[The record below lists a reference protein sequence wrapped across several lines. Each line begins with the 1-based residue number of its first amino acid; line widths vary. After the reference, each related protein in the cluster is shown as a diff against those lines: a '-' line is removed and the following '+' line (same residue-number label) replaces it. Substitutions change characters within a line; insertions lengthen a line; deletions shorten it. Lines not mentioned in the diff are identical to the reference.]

1 MKEKTV
7 KTEMTEM
14 ESSNS
19 ENTEKIEKIMVG
31 KEKWMIMLFIIL
43 LIVLTFKSNLFDE
56 VKNLSPEEQQ
66 FKDFVEYSVARD
78 NSGILEDAKLLGY
91 QVYDIDMA
99 DEDQKAVLRYEDPKT
114 EEMVEIVQ
122 NGRYSANVRGYF
134 LWILPIRQFSVTAE
148 IQK

>member
-1 MKEKTV
+1 MTKKSV

-14 ESSNS
+14 ESSNI
-19 ENTEKIEKIMVG
+19 ENSEKIEKIMVG
-31 KEKWMIMLFIIL
+31 KEKWMIILFLIL
-43 LIVLTFKSNLFDE
+43 LIVLTLKSNLFDE

-91 QVYDIDMA
+91 RVYDIDMA
-99 DEDQKAVLRYEDPKT
+99 DEDQKAVLRYEDPNT
-114 EEMVEIVQ
+114 EVMVEVVQ
-122 NGRYSANVRGYF
+122 NGRYNAKVRGYF
-134 LWILPIRQFSVTAE
+134 LWILPVRQFSVTAE

>member
-1 MKEKTV
+1 MTGKTV

-14 ESSNS
+14 EISNTENK
-19 ENTEKIEKIMVG
+19 ENTEKRLIG
-31 KEKWMIMLFIIL
+31 KEKGMIIL
-43 LIVLTFKSNLFDE
+43 FLILLVVLALKSNLFDE

-91 QVYDIDMA
+91 RVYDIDMA

-114 EEMVEIVQ
+114 EEMVEVVQ
-122 NGRYSANVRGYF
+122 NGRYNANVRVYF